1 MPAGLKIYA
10 TLRGFDASV
19 GYPGSSA
26 YRRFQTGDR
35 YFLGSS
41 GADVRGAKFTA
52 TNKVTKTVDEILADG
67 NRHARV
73 TFFAVFALLVCSIY
87 VSAQSNASIQGEVT
101 DQNGAV
107 IPGTRIT
114 VRNEMVGVDRKP
126 LTDSRGR
133 DRMAALP
140 DVHYAVEVR

>member
-107 IPGTRIT
+107 IPEARIT
-114 VRNEMVGVDRKP
+114 VRSEMIGVERKTV
-126 LTDSRGR
+126 TDSGGR
-133 DRMAALP
+133 YEIAALP
-140 DVHYAVEVR
+140 VGDYTV